1 MKEPSFFWRNFVT
14 FWTQTEPYRPGET
27 ISPLV
32 MGIRKQ
38 KIVTSCSQ
46 YKLRF
51 PPQLIW
57 SRQSLMNICFHDYSK
72 THQAGI
78 KMFWENLMLFGTKRY
93 QRATLQ
99 APQDRAFG
107 RRVHGSFNTRS
118 KHGGRGQTLWKTTI
132 GKLHFKNRQEEK
144 PLEVS
149 EDSLD
154 IQEDLDYR
162 GRAASIIEFNNYI
175 T

>member
-1 MKEPSFFWRNFVT
+1 MKELFFFWRNFVT

-32 MGIRKQ
+32 MGVRKQ

-99 APQDRAFG
+99 TPKDRDLGEESMDPSTPEATMVAEG
-107 RRVHGSFNTRS
+107 RLF
-118 KHGGRGQTLWKTTI
+118 
-132 GKLHFKNRQEEK
+132 EK
-144 PLEVS
+144 PPLES
-149 EDSLD
+149 
-154 IQEDLDYR
+154 
-162 GRAASIIEFNNYI
+162 YI
-175 T
+175 LRIDRRRSPWRSQRTL